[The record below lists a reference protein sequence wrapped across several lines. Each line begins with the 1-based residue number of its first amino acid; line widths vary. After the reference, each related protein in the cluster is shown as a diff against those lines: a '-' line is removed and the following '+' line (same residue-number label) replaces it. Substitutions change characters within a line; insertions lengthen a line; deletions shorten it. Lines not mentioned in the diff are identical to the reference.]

1 MNRKTRTII
10 FNIAALFVLAG
21 AALYLTKWVV
31 APYLFAVGTAGI
43 AVCYLTLPVAGMNF
57 RLKRLHRMNILA
69 GLLGIVASAL
79 MFAGRLEWVLCLT
92 ISAILQVYTSFVSP
106 KEPENEA

>member
-21 AALYLTKWVV
+21 AGLYLTKWVV

-79 MFAGRLEWVLCLT
+79 MIAGRLEWVLCLT